1 MIKLREQFPVELDKI
16 YRLDV
21 TSMDSVPTLRVKVDE
36 YKESSDEEM
45 DHVVRRFLN
54 VFKGQHSQDKGNT
67 ILPVG
72 TYLVDI
78 VDYLDWT
85 AGEFGDVHSCY
96 WNTYSGTR
104 QRMAADG
111 TWAMRVH
118 LTPNMPE
125 YDYMTFE
132 DYAQWHQGGVP
143 NAYGDKEGVREAHIE
158 EIMGGRWGGSDLDVR
173 ARSRAARAYFV
184 PWWRM
189 AERPGVTGEG
199 QVPGER
205 PIPRP
210 VEFGASTEEHKDA
223 FGDRWPGSKA
233 SAVMHNPY
241 GGLHMGQLAGLYTKL
256 TGLQPNSIDHG
267 QSTFGAAVP
276 HGQDWIFARME
287 DYYNKRLND
296 DFRLCHHCGCELN
309 YMAARRMSTKM
320 TAPVYSPASEGL
332 IRMEGARTY
341 NARVWHCMD
350 CIVELGRKSETSGRW
365 TRTKGLKWYA

>member
-16 YRLDV
+16 YRLEV
-21 TSMDSVPTLRVKVDE
+21 TSMDSVPTLRVKVEE
-36 YKESSDEEM
+36 YKESSDEEI
-45 DHVVRRFLN
+45 DHVVRRFIN
-54 VFKGQHSQDKGNT
+54 GFKGQHSQDKGMA
-67 ILPVG
+67 ILTPG

-78 VDYLDWT
+78 VDNLDWV
-85 AGEFGDVHSCY
+85 AGDFGDAHSCY

-104 QRMAADG
+104 QKMAADG

-118 LTPNMPE
+118 LTPNMLE
-125 YDYMTFE
+125 YDYMNYE
-132 DYAQWHQGGVP
+132 DYCQWHQGGVP
-143 NAYGDKEGVREAHIE
+143 NTYGNKEGVREAHIE

-189 AERPGVTGEG
+189 AERPGASGEEGG
-199 QVPGER
+199 QIPGARSREL
-205 PIPRP
+205 
-210 VEFGASTEEHKDA
+210 GASTEQHKDA

-287 DYYNKRLND
+287 DYYNKRLTD
-296 DFRLCHHCGCELN
+296 DFRLCHHCRCDLN
-309 YMAARRMSTKM
+309 YMAARRMSTRM
-320 TAPVYSPASEGL
+320 TGKVYGSDE
-332 IRMEGARTY
+332 ERTY
-341 NARVWHCMD
+341 NARAWHCMD
-350 CIVELGRKSETSGRW
+350 CVIEIGRKSEKSGHW
-365 TRTKGLKWYA
+365 TRTKGIKWYA